1 MSSARLRTIRT
12 GRRVSRAATAL
23 AARTLHCWYSFPPD
37 RGTGTQHAPSC
48 KWFIFPICVSAKTRR
63 EDDDDNADDKEEE
76 QQEQEHKN
84 KSTRCV
90 ARTEPAA
97 NAPALN
103 LHEMEP
109 APERRRDRSL
119 HGGRTLRRALRC
131 HTLVV
136 TVRRHKTPPGLHVRV
151 LL

>member
-1 MSSARLRTIRT
+1 MF
-12 GRRVSRAATAL
+12 
-23 AARTLHCWYSFPPD
+23 SFPL
-37 RGTGTQHAPSC
+37 
-48 KWFIFPICVSAKTRR
+48 CVCAKIRR
-63 EDDDDNADDKEEE
+63 EDDDNGDDEEEE
-76 QQEQEHKN
+76 QQEQESKN

-103 LHEMEP
+103 LHEVEP

-136 TVRRHKTPPGLHVRV
+136 TVRCHKTPPGLHVRV